1 VRAYLSALFFFIVIF
16 FVGSYFESAIYS
28 ETGTTQVVGG
38 GNGIPKVGDLVPD
51 FELPDLNGK
60 LIRLSSL
67 RGNYVFL
74 NFWATWCLPCL
85 EELPSMDAL
94 NQRWKAKPITMLAV
108 SVDETKEAITNF
120 LGRLN
125 RAPSFLILQNP
136 DHSVATKYGTE
147 KFPESFWIDP
157 NGVLIAHYIGA
168 ENWAVEEQIRQLEVA
183 IKPLKEQ

>member
-1 VRAYLSALFFFIVIF
+1 MRLNLSALFFFVWIISFGIYCAKPVHSEPLKKALGAEASR
-16 FVGSYFESAIYS
+16 VGNVALNI
-28 ETGTTQVVGG
+28 
-38 GNGIPKVGDLVPD
+38 GDQVPD
-51 FELPDLNGK
+51 FEIPDLNGK
-60 LIRLSSL
+60 LIKLSSL

-125 RAPSFLILQNP
+125 RTPSFLILRNP
-136 DHSVATKYGTE
+136 DHSVAALYGTE

-157 NGVLIAHYIGA
+157 DGILIAHHIGA
-168 ENWAVEEQIRQLEVA
+168 KNWALEDQIKELEA
-183 IKPLKEQ
+183 AL